1 MCVVRMKQSSV
12 VCMCWVYILLTRAPL
27 SKILRQPR
35 EHPHHTKT
43 VSGCHS
49 HRDVRRAQKND
60 PDRITDFG
68 KYSGAIHGLQTPTDL
83 RISEASR
90 TDCRVIFLS
99 HSIECLE
106 LHVVI
111 YFQKFEALI
120 VLQNYRKTLV

>member
-1 MCVVRMKQSSV
+1 MAKAGCVCGSYEAV
-12 VCMCWVYILLTRAPL
+12 VCSVHVLGLYTADPRTTFQNPKAAQRAP
-27 SKILRQPR
+27 P
-35 EHPHHTKT
+35 P
-43 VSGCHS
+43 HS